1 MNTIKKITKS
11 EILKNLNLARKAH
24 IAWVEKAQLLVHSV
38 HPISKNQLPLEVSN
52 CSFGSWFSNSG
63 QVLFYIMSEKL
74 LKSVENKHE
83 ELHNSYLKIFKI
95 YFKQEETA
103 LFILERPETIDSLLQ
118 TKVEKE
124 LRNLENIS
132 EEFITLLN
140 RIESNFMQL
149 DDKDLAHIN
158 P

>member
-1 MNTIKKITKS
+1 
-11 EILKNLNLARKAH
+11 
-24 IAWVEKAQLLVHSV
+24 
-38 HPISKNQLPLEVSN
+38 
-52 CSFGSWFSNSG
+52 
-63 QVLFYIMSEKL
+63 MSEKL

-95 YFKQEETA
+95 YFNQEENTI
-103 LFILERPETIDSLLQ
+103 FILERPKTIDSLLQ